1 MERLFRGNGAP
12 DRGASI
18 THRSLHSSNL
28 LLQLPHALTSLNMR
42 RGGAE
47 IGPVEENKDSENGGS
62 ETKDATDWDTSI
74 IEGREES
81 ESGGHMMAQQEQGYQ
96 TAYGIYPVVSSE
108 SAYAHVLWERA
119 GERERK
125 QERK

>member
-1 MERLFRGNGAP
+1 LRGNGAP

-18 THRSLHSSNL
+18 THRSLHSNNL
-28 LLQLPHALTSLNMR
+28 LLQLPHAFTTLNLR

-47 IGPVEENKDSENGGS
+47 IGPVEENKDSENGEL
-62 ETKDATDWDTSI
+62 ETKDATDSDTSI
-74 IEGREES
+74 IEGRDES
-81 ESGGHMMAQQEQGYQ
+81 ESGGGHKMAQQEQGYQ

-125 QERK
+125 QARK